1 MELKIILK
9 DVVHGKSEKLHSH
22 LISEV
27 NVPRTK
33 MQVSE
38 NGGQPVKATTTVGC
52 SGRQTHRVEERRTGA
67 PPGEWE
73 GLE

>member
-1 MELKIILK
+1 MVNLRNFMHIR
-9 DVVHGKSEKLHSH
+9 
-22 LISEV
+22 SEV

-38 NGGQPVKATTTVGC
+38 NGGQPIKATTTVGC
-52 SGRQTHRVEERRTGA
+52 NGSRVEERRTGA